1 MVLNLTALFQH
12 YDFPKTRN
20 PVQRTTQTRKH
31 ASAAVI
37 ERTNAKYRAL
47 MEGRGKVTSD
57 WLAGQ
62 LLVHKCSVNSALKRM
77 CKDGLVTREEVQTNH
92 GRGVGKYRV
101 MWEWVGE

>member
-12 YDFPKTRN
+12 YDFPKSREAKPRVVPN
-20 PVQRTTQTRKH
+20 RKH
-31 ASAAVI
+31 ANAAVI
-37 ERTNAKYRAL
+37 KRTNEKYMAL

-57 WLAGQ
+57 WIAGQ
-62 LLVHKCSVNSALKRM
+62 LQVHKCSVNSALKRM
-77 CKDGLVTREEVQTNH
+77 HADGLVTREEVQTTH